1 MNSYR
6 GSQDC
11 DRSNRKSQFSCIN
24 EFLSHRLNC
33 TFPWSNIKSKTK
45 ECFSSLE
52 LSQFYD
58 LYADILKQNMDKEL
72 GEFGC
77 LPKNCIQDTWVPETM
92 ITVDKRTLSNN
103 PFFERYLVENR
114 TTIWFS
120 TFSDKVVDK

>member
-11 DRSNRKSQFSCIN
+11 DRSNKKSQFTCIN
-24 EFLSHRLNC
+24 EFLSHCLNC

-45 ECFSSLE
+45 ECFSALE

-58 LYADILKQNMDKEL
+58 LYTDILKQNMDKEL
-72 GEFGC
+72 AEFGC
-77 LPKNCIQDTWVPETM
+77 FPKNCIQDTWVPETM

-103 PFFERYLVENR
+103 PFFECYLVENR

-120 TFSDKVVDK
+120 TFSDKVVNK